1 MDGQDSFPIGS
12 IECTVLSDGWGDYPP
27 EAIFPGVPE
36 ERWRPF
42 AGTSLTEEGMI
53 RLAYQQ
59 LLLRSGER
67 LALVD
72 AGLGDFGGPDGSA
85 GKLPGSLAGLGISPD
100 DIDVVLVSHAH
111 PDHIGGLVRLGGPAP
126 VPAFPNARVVMR
138 QDEFEFWTSDASAS
152 MMEVMREVTGT
163 VLPAIDHA
171 DQLDLVDDDREV
183 FPGVRFEPAPGHTP
197 GHAALLVSDDDQGA
211 IYLGDALIHTAQFEN
226 PGWTAA
232 FDALPEVTVE
242 SRRRLL
248 ELAASRDLTTLASH
262 VAGRGRVRVHG
273 AGFGWDPEG

>member
-1 MDGQDSFPIGS
+1 MDRQDSFPIGS

-85 GKLPGSLAGLGISPD
+85 GRLPGSLAGLGISPD
-100 DIDVVLVSHAH
+100 DIDLVLVSHAH

-163 VLPAIDHA
+163 VLPPSTTPISSISWTMT
-171 DQLDLVDDDREV
+171 
-183 FPGVRFEPAPGHTP
+183 VRSSPVSGSSPPRATP
-197 GHAALLVSDDDQGA
+197 RDTPRCWCRMTTRARSISEMLSSTRRSSRTRDGPRRS
-211 IYLGDALIHTAQFEN
+211 T
-226 PGWTAA
+226 P
-232 FDALPEVTVE
+232 
-242 SRRRLL
+242 SRR
-248 ELAASRDLTTLASH
+248 
-262 VAGRGRVRVHG
+262 
-273 AGFGWDPEG
+273 